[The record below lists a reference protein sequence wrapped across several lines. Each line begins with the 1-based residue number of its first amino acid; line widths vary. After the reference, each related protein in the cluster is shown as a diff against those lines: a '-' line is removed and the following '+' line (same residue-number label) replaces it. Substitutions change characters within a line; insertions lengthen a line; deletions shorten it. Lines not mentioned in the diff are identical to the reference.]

1 MSLGTGAF
9 SGIARRYPWQP
20 CKREPPVHANTNWH
34 CHTKGIAQPQK
45 GREGLRLSQNLQR
58 FALTPDPQRSA
69 QNASMKCIASHKV
82 SKGPCVHPTD
92 LIRLRGRTQT
102 TLARNLTLLKLHLA
116 TFKLIA
122 NR

>member
-1 MSLGTGAF
+1 MQPPTGLVTLKE
-9 SGIARRYPWQP
+9 SHNPKKGG
-20 CKREPPVHANTNWH
+20 KGSEPESAKIRFNT
-34 CHTKGIAQPQK
+34 
-45 GREGLRLSQNLQR
+45 
-58 FALTPDPQRSA
+58 DPQRSA
-69 QNASMKCIASHKV
+69 QNASMNCIASHKV

-116 TFKLIA
+116 TFKVIA

>member
-1 MSLGTGAF
+1 
-9 SGIARRYPWQP
+9 
-20 CKREPPVHANTNWH
+20 
-34 CHTKGIAQPQK
+34 
-45 GREGLRLSQNLQR
+45 
-58 FALTPDPQRSA
+58 
-69 QNASMKCIASHKV
+69 MKCIASHKV

-92 LIRLRGRTQT
+92 LIRLSGRTQT